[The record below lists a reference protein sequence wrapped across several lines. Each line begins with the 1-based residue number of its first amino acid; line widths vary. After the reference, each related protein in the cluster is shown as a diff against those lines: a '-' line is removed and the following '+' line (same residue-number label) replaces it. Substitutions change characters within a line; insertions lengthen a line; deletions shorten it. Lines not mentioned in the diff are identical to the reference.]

1 MATTEAATVTTEVS
15 QTTERFPETTR
26 SALNPLISQEAMFI
40 FMIAV
45 MDVFCSLVAI
55 FGIVSNTINII
66 VYVKQGVK
74 DGVTIT
80 FIALSAW
87 DLANCALCLI
97 TVVCFIISDHFSL
110 RDADILAIQYVY
122 IGYTR
127 GCTYVLSTIVTVYLS
142 IERCICIVVP
152 FKVKEIFTK
161 SRAVYTNIGIVAFGM
176 ACFAPAW
183 ATQSLQWKKDT
194 SRNITRLVLLVSD
207 NRRQID
213 IFVDTFNGIVLP
225 TVAQIIIT
233 ISAFIMISGIKSSAK
248 FRQRAAAAGESQATG
263 AKPTTN
269 NNNREKPRQT
279 DGPGKVMTNK
289 DAKVAQVVVLVA
301 VIFFTCNLPVLMVA
315 YTRPFVPEMDVGKA
329 YYSLYTLVYTI
340 VYAAGLINAS
350 VNIFVYYNV
359 STKFKDVFLSVFCG
373 QTQKSK

>member
-1 MATTEAATVTTEVS
+1 
-15 QTTERFPETTR
+15 
-26 SALNPLISQEAMFI
+26 
-40 FMIAV
+40 
-45 MDVFCSLVAI
+45 
-55 FGIVSNTINII
+55 NTLNII

-87 DLANCALCLI
+87 DLANCALCLM
-97 TVVCFIISDHFSL
+97 TVVCFIINDHFPL

-152 FKVKEIFTK
+152 FKVKDIFTK
-161 SRAVYTNIGIVAFGM
+161 TRAVYTNIGIVVFGM

-183 ATQSLQWKKDT
+183 ATQTLQWKADDA
-194 SRNITRLVLLVSD
+194 RNMTRLVLLVSD

-248 FRQRAAAAGESQATG
+248 FRQRAAVEGQTQGVAAKHANGVRESP
-263 AKPTTN
+263 K
-269 NNNREKPRQT
+269 EI
-279 DGPGKVMTNK
+279 DGSSKVMTNK
-289 DAKVAQVVVLVA
+289 DARVAQVVVLVA
-301 VIFFTCNLPVLMVA
+301 VIFFICNLPVLLVA

-340 VYAAGLINAS
+340 VYAAGLVNAS
-350 VNIFVYYNV
+350 VNFFVYYNV
-359 STKFKDVFLSVFCG
+359 STKFREVFLSVFCG
-373 QTQKSK
+373 KTTKSK